1 MKKEELSCNRLSQVM
16 KHGCITVNLQTDVV
30 PWSGNTSH
38 CPGLRILK
46 CAFCQQSDV
55 DTVLGLLTGS
65 SFSTTRVVD
74 NNAWY
79 CAMLEEE
86 LKPTIHNKHRGML
99 TDEVVLHHDNCRP
112 HMTAATVGTIK
123 KLKYDLLPHPAYG
136 PDHAL
141 PD

>member
-1 MKKEELSCNRLSQVM
+1 MEWKHTSLPRTKKFKSVPSAGKVILMLFWDFNGPIH
-16 KHGCITVNLQTDVV
+16 KHYQDHGQTV
-30 PWSGNTSH
+30 
-38 CPGLRILK
+38 
-46 CAFCQQSDV
+46 
-55 DTVLGLLTGS
+55 
-65 SFSTTRVVD
+65 